1 MLVEGLPFTLRNVV
15 PAGAM
20 KSGPSPLVFIVG
32 SAIQRTSLRSRF
44 PMSSPVLAA
53 RLTSCAV
60 GMLLV
65 DATGMSFGTRPW
77 NSLSDQRSEESRHAW
92 SSDCTQRGGDTG
104 DSSVRSST
112 APLSGESGIYCIV
125 GSAGY
130 QKSWGW

>member
-32 SAIQRTSLRSRF
+32 SAIQRTSLRI
-44 PMSSPVLAA
+44 
-53 RLTSCAV
+53 

-65 DATGMSFGTRPW
+65 DAT
-77 NSLSDQRSEESRHAW
+77 ESRHAW

-112 APLSGESGIYCIV
+112 APLSGESGIYCII